1 MGFLLCC
8 CAAKC
13 LNWDFL
19 GLTDFQDFCQ
29 VNSAGIFLPGQNIG
43 RAGKTEILQIL
54 IIPKIP
60 VQTFSVK
67 LILRES
73 F

>member
-1 MGFLLCC
+1 MDMRRFAVVAGIKEKPVK
-8 CAAKC
+8 A
-13 LNWDFL
+13 
-19 GLTDFQDFCQ
+19 GSQ
-29 VNSAGIFLPGQNIG
+29 NSAGIFLPGQTI
-43 RAGKTEILQIL
+43 RRERESEILKIL
-54 IIPKIP
+54 TIPKIP

>member
-1 MGFLLCC
+1 MSELG
-8 CAAKC
+8 
-13 LNWDFL
+13 FL